1 VRGTSLKRTALI
13 VDDKPQNLGILVD
26 VLSRAGFRVLVAEDG
41 AAALEQAPRAAPDVI
56 LLDIMMPGLDGYETA
71 RRLRTLPTTADVPIL
86 FVTALD
92 QTVDRVRALAAG
104 GVDFVTKPFRA
115 DEVLARVVSHAEL
128 CALRRRHAR
137 LRERLMSLAEVS
149 AGVRGALAEDDEL
162 A

>member
-1 VRGTSLKRTALI
+1 MKRTALI
-13 VDDKPQNLGILVD
+13 VDDKPQNLGVLVD

-41 AAALEQAPRAAPDVI
+41 AAAIEQAPRAAPDVI

-71 RRLRTLPTTADVPIL
+71 RRLRTLRTTAEVPIL

-104 GVDFVTKPFRA
+104 GVDFITKPFRA
-115 DEVLARVVSHAEL
+115 DEVLARVATHAEL
-128 CALRRRHAR
+128 CALRRRHTR
-137 LRERLMSLAEVS
+137 LRDKLAPLADVS
-149 AGVRGALAEDDEL
+149 AGVRAAIADDDEL